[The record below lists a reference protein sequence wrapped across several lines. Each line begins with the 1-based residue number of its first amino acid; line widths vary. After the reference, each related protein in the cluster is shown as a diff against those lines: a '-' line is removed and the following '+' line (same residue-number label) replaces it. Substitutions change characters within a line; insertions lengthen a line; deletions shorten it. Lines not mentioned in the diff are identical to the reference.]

1 MATILGC
8 DFDRLRN
15 DLQSDLMQNEI
26 ADFIEK
32 EIKPLNEFS
41 AFYTL
46 CTRAELSVDSFNERN
61 VIRLFNELNVV
72 IEKCPP
78 GHDRGHIVRD
88 ILAGI
93 VLALNDPFI
102 KAAAFKSE
110 IWAGIMAAAFHDIG
124 NSIVFRYHDR
134 KNKCGHGE
142 IGAWLFFQIA
152 NEIDSMHRNIYLLAA
167 HAIAA
172 HTHYLKPIE
181 VENPKGYFREVYE
194 DGIATSNHINPVRI
208 AMHMARFADRL
219 DCNGSTLLARHILAA
234 CDSYH
239 VEGAQDFSAGEFFKL
254 NEEYLH
260 TLLVPESRNI
270 SGKPTALK
278 HVSNFSDSN
287 FGNSPYSKNDHLFP
301 FFSLLMAWKV
311 NETKT
316 ILSMAES
323 NNQDISKKAAL
334 RLVLRIISGSRI
346 PDNVSHVLEQ
356 SWNSLD
362 EEQKLKWI
370 PILNYVK
377 RNYHEWGRLL
387 LRFIP
392 KKSGFYRFALDISD
406 RVF

>member
-1 MATILGC
+1 MATILGG

-15 DLQSDLMQNEI
+15 DLQSESMQNEI

-32 EIKPLNEFS
+32 EIRPLNEFS
-41 AFYTL
+41 VYHTL
-46 CTRAELSVDSFNERN
+46 CTWAELHVDTFNEEN
-61 VIRLFNELNVV
+61 VIRLFDELNVV

-102 KAAAFKSE
+102 KDARFASE

-152 NEIDSMHRNIYLLAA
+152 NEIDPKHEKIYLLAA

-181 VENPKGYFREVYE
+181 VENPKGYVRETYE
-194 DGIATSNHINPVRI
+194 DTIMNSGHPIRI

-239 VEGAQDFSAGEFFKL
+239 VEGAQDFSAGKFFKL

-260 TLLVPESRNI
+260 ALLVPESRNI

-287 FGNSPYSKNDHLFP
+287 FGNSPYSKNDYRFP

-311 NETKT
+311 NEANT
-316 ILSMAES
+316 ILSIAES
-323 NNQDISKKAAL
+323 NKQDLTRHAAIYE
-334 RLVLRIISGSRI
+334 VLRIISGSKI
-346 PDNVSHVLEQ
+346 PDNVSGVLEQ
-356 SWNSLD
+356 SWNSLN
-362 EEQKLKWI
+362 EEQKLKWVS
-370 PILNYVK
+370 ILYYVK
-377 RNYHEWGRLL
+377 RNYIEWCHLL
-387 LRFIP
+387 LCFIP
-392 KKSGFYRFALDISD
+392 KSSGFYKFALDIST